1 MQLWTFLQ
9 YGRAFT
15 FSGGQCHVTM
25 LSCEYFSIASTENR
39 AQWSSRCVFYKN
51 RKCFLFFLSIFFLT
65 KMLCLF
71 LVAWSEHT
79 GPCVRVS
86 VCVESVSHKC
96 VLGRRVLACLFQVV
110 WGQHLDIYLLRMNG
124 MATWV
129 LIQHKAKKN
138 QEKNGWG
145 GEKKGKALCNAE

>member
-15 FSGGQCHVTM
+15 FRVVSVMWRC
-25 LSCEYFSIASTENR
+25 CRASTSLSLPRKTEPSDR
-39 AQWSSRCVFYKN
+39 VVVCFIKIESVF
-51 RKCFLFFLSIFFLT
+51 FSFLSIFFLT

-129 LIQHKAKKN
+129 LIQHKAKKTKKKMDG
-138 QEKNGWG
+138 E
-145 GEKKGKALCNAE
+145 EKKGKALCNAE